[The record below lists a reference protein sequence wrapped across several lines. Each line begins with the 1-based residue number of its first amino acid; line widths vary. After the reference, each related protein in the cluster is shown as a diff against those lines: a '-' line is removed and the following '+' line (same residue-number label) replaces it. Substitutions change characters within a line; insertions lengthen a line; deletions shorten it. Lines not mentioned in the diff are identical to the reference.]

1 MSAFEHGYLR
11 LSIDGT
17 SPPIVITN
25 LCLMSICVAI
35 QMAIGVVG
43 IRQLINDDKVQK
55 HFKLLFVISLICCL
69 LPSTSSIVS
78 VPIYTMYSLSMNHTT
93 WAMYLGGGGTSAFS
107 FFYCLLLIAV
117 LRLRFVFREFMT
129 MSDRTYAGF
138 KCLFA
143 TLFGSICAFWVVI
156 VFAAVLFSNDPL
168 RDDVVAQR
176 TIFALNLLP
185 ISFWF
190 LYAVGSFSAV
200 QFFVNNM
207 RKLVL
212 SQSRG
217 LDDAPQDLEAQRT
230 EDVTFSEHQEP
241 LVNLAAKYMLL
252 FIIAISSDIVV
263 AILLGLAVSEDSGVR
278 TLFLVID
285 LTINMM
291 CVYLQ
296 FAFATKQYM
305 RCCGCIHRRWRKRVD
320 LIAKIAI
327 RKQTI
332 ELVANNSCEDVTS
345 PTI

>member
-168 RDDVVAQR
+168 RDDVVAQW
-176 TIFALNLLP
+176 TSCAVSVLQL
-185 ISFWF
+185 SFWF
-190 LYAVGSFSAV
+190 LYAVGSFSAIRL
-200 QFFVNNM
+200 FVNNI
-207 RKLVL
+207 RRLVL
-212 SQSRG
+212 LQSRG
-217 LDDAPQDLEAQRT
+217 LEDAPQNLEAQRS
-230 EDVTFSEHQEP
+230 EDVTFSKQQER

-252 FIIAISSDIVV
+252 FIIAISSDIVFV
-263 AILLGLAVSEDSGVR
+263 FLLGNAVSIESGIRHV
-278 TLFLVID
+278 FLVID

-305 RCCGCIHRRWRKRVD
+305 RCCGRVHRQWRKRVN
-320 LIAKIAI
+320 LIAKRAI
-327 RKQTI
+327 RKQSI
-332 ELVANNSCEDVTS
+332 ELVANNSYEDATS